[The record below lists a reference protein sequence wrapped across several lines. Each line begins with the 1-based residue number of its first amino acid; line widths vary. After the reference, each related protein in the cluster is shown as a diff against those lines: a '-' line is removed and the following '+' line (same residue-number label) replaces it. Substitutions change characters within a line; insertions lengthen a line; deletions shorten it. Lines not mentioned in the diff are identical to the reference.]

1 MKICKQCQSQRIVY
15 QKTEMIGV
23 TKEYDVDFNNNKI
36 NIDSC
41 RVISTTVCDIMRY
54 FVCQKCGY
62 KESYKVK

>member
-1 MKICKQCQSQRIVY
+1 
-15 QKTEMIGV
+15 MIGV